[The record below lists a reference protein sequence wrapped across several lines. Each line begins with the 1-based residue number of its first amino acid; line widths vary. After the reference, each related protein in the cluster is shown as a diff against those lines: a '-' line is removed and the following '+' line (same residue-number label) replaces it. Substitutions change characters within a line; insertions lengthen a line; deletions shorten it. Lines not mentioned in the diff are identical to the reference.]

1 MAQTFTNAVANNVT
15 SVTTVYTAPGSTTSV
30 VIGLIIANDS
40 GADTLVTV
48 SAVKGATTVNLLN
61 AAPLPSGSNI
71 SVLSNNNRLVLLT
84 GNSISVTAATNVDV
98 IASVMELT

>member
-40 GADTLVTV
+40 GADTTVTV
-48 SAVKGATTVNLLN
+48 SAVKGATTVNLLTT
-61 AAPLPSGSNI
+61 APLPSGSNI

-84 GNSISVTAATNVDV
+84 GNSISVTAAANVDV

>member
-40 GADTLVTV
+40 GADTTVTV
-48 SAVKGATTVNLLN
+48 SAVKGGTAVNLLN
-61 AAPLPSGSNI
+61 TAPLPSGSNI

-84 GNSISVTAATNVDV
+84 GNSISVTAAANVDV

>member
-40 GADTLVTV
+40 GADTTVTV

-61 AAPLPSGSNI
+61 TAPLPSGSNI

-84 GNSISVTAATNVDV
+84 GNSISVTAAANVDV